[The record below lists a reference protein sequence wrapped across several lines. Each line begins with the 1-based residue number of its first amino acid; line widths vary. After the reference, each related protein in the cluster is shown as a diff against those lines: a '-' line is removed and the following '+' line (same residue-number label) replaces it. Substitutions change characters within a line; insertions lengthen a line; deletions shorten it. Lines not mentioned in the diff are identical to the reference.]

1 MMILRL
7 SSKCSSEYDV
17 ETSVGTLNLS
27 NMHSIYSNTS
37 LSHSFVIWSGLSFFP
52 MDVPYALLW
61 YLQSISIAVMHEHNS
76 EFISTLSIH
85 SSKACVNLEQAAIT
99 LCFPPFFPHCLLCS
113 VMVVG
118 HFAVVKGSHQIGIAN
133 PLLCWRRKRCVWFWG
148 IGIVVMSRSRHKSEL
163 LKTGI
168 SGMSRRGDA
177 KSTWS
182 FSGWWMKCWSVFEF
196 SILIPCLLDDI
207 CGVVAVG
214 SSQRRSCIVAIR
226 IHWLISCGYTTT
238 SCRKNQNGFVE

>member
-133 PLLCWRRKRCVWFWG
+133 PLLC
-148 IGIVVMSRSRHKSEL
+148 
-163 LKTGI
+163 
-168 SGMSRRGDA
+168 
-177 KSTWS
+177 
-182 FSGWWMKCWSVFEF
+182 
-196 SILIPCLLDDI
+196 
-207 CGVVAVG
+207 
-214 SSQRRSCIVAIR
+214 
-226 IHWLISCGYTTT
+226 
-238 SCRKNQNGFVE
+238 